1 MNKINTIA
9 KFDSDFQL
17 PRLESKKRLTKSRY
31 CQSEDYEDLGTFVF
45 SFLFWARCKMNWR
58 HVEFTQHIWL
68 ILIVILDIYAKVHAL
83 LDKFYFTYLFNWDV
97 VIQRLCISLLMR
109 MSTFMKNW
117 VHLFWCYFYLYFS
130 VTPTIILKV
139 LYRFAIY
146 YELSIHFYRS
156 LPLCAFLFLFTSTK
170 IFMP

>member
-1 MNKINTIA
+1 
-9 KFDSDFQL
+9 
-17 PRLESKKRLTKSRY
+17 
-31 CQSEDYEDLGTFVF
+31 
-45 SFLFWARCKMNWR
+45 MNWR
-58 HVEFTQHIWL
+58 HVEFAKHIWL

-97 VIQRLCISLLMR
+97 VIQRLFISLHMR

-156 LPLCAFLFLFTSTK
+156 LPLCTFLFLFHSTYSYHK
-170 IFMP
+170 INASLFIYFCFYELSLEGSSLFIFAYYKCNYFSFSMIIFLFQFLLVFKL